1 MTEGADVPPKKK
13 PARNVEAEPKPGTA
27 SNISGDPLWVLG
39 QTVQPGDSIDVPD
52 VTAMPADL
60 WETK

>member
-13 PARNVEAEPKPGTA
+13 AHPEAVPEPKPGTA
-27 SNISGDPLWVLG
+27 TNVSDDPVWVLG
-39 QTVQPGDSIDVPD
+39 QTVQPGESIDVPD
-52 VTAMPADL
+52 VNAMPADI